1 MRIAT
6 AYAAQAAVNSINDRQ
21 AQLAQAQ
28 SRVSSGLRVERPS
41 DDPAAAAEAERM
53 RSRDA
58 RIGTELR
65 VLGQARQMLSSADTA
80 IADANDVLQ
89 SARDTLLKAGNGTGS
104 PADRQSLS
112 MALQQMRDQ
121 LLGIAN
127 RGDGVGGFIF
137 GGQGSGSAPFSGNG
151 LSYVAPAGTVLVGQ
165 EMAAEVAVD
174 GRASMAAVKVPGGG
188 TENIFD
194 RLDAAIAA
202 LADSSLSQAGA
213 AAAAMGIVDS
223 VDRSLAALSTART
236 RVGERLGALEMHEK
250 ALESGKIDTLGRLS
264 DLIDVDFA
272 QAVSQLSQGATA
284 SEAALKSYA
293 QIARL
298 SLFSY
303 L

>member
-1 MRIAT
+1 MRSAT
-6 AYAAQAAVNSINDRQ
+6 AYAAKAAVDSINDRQ
-21 AQLAQAQ
+21 AQLAKAQ

-58 RIGTELR
+58 RIGTEMR
-65 VLGQARQMLSSADTA
+65 VIGQARQMLSGADTA

-89 SARDTLLKAGNGTGS
+89 SARDTLLKAGNGAVS
-104 PADRQSLS
+104 SQDRQSLG

-127 RGDGVGGFIF
+127 RGDGVGGYVF
-137 GGQGSGSAPFSGNG
+137 GGQGSGAAPFTGNG
-151 LSYVAPAGTVLVGQ
+151 LNYSAPAGTVLVGQ
-165 EMAAEVAVD
+165 EMASEVAVD
-174 GRASMAAVKVPGGG
+174 GRSSLAAVQGPGGP
-188 TENIFD
+188 ENIFA
-194 RLDAAIAA
+194 RLDAAITA
-202 LADSSLSQAGA
+202 LSDSSLTQASA
-213 AAAAMGIVDS
+213 AATAMATVDS

-236 RVGERLGALEMHEK
+236 RVGERMNALEMHEK
-250 ALESGKIDTLGRLS
+250 ALESGRIDTVGRLS
-264 DLIDVDFA
+264 DLVDVDFA
-272 QAVSQLSQGATA
+272 QAISQLSQGSTA
-284 SEAALKSYA
+284 AEAAMKSYA

>member
-6 AYAAQAAVNSINDRQ
+6 AYAAKAAVDSINDRQ
-21 AQLAQAQ
+21 AQLAKAQ

-65 VLGQARQMLSSADTA
+65 VLGHARQMLSTADTA
-80 IADANDVLQ
+80 IADATDVLQ
-89 SARDTLLKAGNGTGS
+89 SARDTLLKAGNGAAS
-104 PADRQSLS
+104 ASDRQSLS
-112 MALQQMRDQ
+112 IALQQMRDQ

-127 RGDGVGGFIF
+127 RGDGVGGYVF
-137 GGQGSGSAPFSGNG
+137 GGQGSGAAPFTGNG
-151 LSYVAPAGTVLVGQ
+151 LNYAAPAGTVLVGQ

-174 GRASMAAVKVPGGG
+174 GRASLAAVQGPSGP
-188 TENIFD
+188 ENIFS
-194 RLDAAIAA
+194 RLDAAIA
-202 LADSSLSQAGA
+202 SLSDPNLSQSA
-213 AAAAMGIVDS
+213 AAASAMGTVDS
-223 VDRSLAALSTART
+223 VDRALASMSTART
-236 RVGERLGALEMHEK
+236 RVGERLGALDMHEK
-250 ALESGKIDTLGRLS
+250 ALESGRIDTLGRLS
-264 DLIDVDFA
+264 DLVDVDFA
-272 QAVSQLSQGATA
+272 QAISQLSQGATA
-284 SEAALKSYA
+284 SEAAMKSYA